1 MKKNILYLVITA
13 SVLVSIGVSTFF
25 IISIFFDGQNKM
37 IREMFEFER
46 RIRDS
51 LTAEIE
57 SINEQ
62 RAEINHKIDSI
73 SVTISESDQRIKTLL
88 YNFRHDL
95 FQDVRNYNDSSNS
108 AILRRL
114 RPNHK

>member
-57 SINEQ
+57 YINEQ

-88 YNFRHDL
+88 YNFRDDL